1 MFNEANTV
9 EQMILDAC
17 QGLGWQFVPGPQL
30 PRQAA
35 DVFVESQLRDAL
47 IRLNPEIAAQPDR
60 ADEVIYKLRAIPLAV
75 QNDGLVRSNEAL
87 AEWMR
92 NDKTMPFGERGEH
105 TTVRLIDFDHPE
117 NNKLIVCNQWTYK
130 VGQLEKRFDIVLLI
144 NGLPVVIGEAKT
156 PVRPAVTWVDG
167 ASQIHDDYEQSIPA
181 MFVPNIFSFAS
192 DGRAYRYGSIR
203 MPLTIWGPWRLQ
215 PTSTATDA
223 LREKPPG
230 YTASALPATEAAHE
244 EGSLADVQK
253 TVQSML
259 RPEVVLDILQNF
271 TVFATDKKHRR
282 IKIICRY
289 QQYEG
294 TNLIVKRVVEGQ
306 IKKGLIWHFQGS
318 GKSLLMVFT
327 AQKLRLH
334 PELGNP
340 TVLIVVDRIDL
351 DTQITATF
359 NAADV
364 PNMVKADSR
373 DDLQTMLA
381 QDTRKIIITT
391 IHKFGEAEGELN
403 TRKNIIA
410 MVDEAHR
417 TQEGDLGRK
426 MRDALPNAFLFGLTG
441 TPINRADKNTF
452 YAFGA
457 DEDEK
462 GYLTRYS
469 FQESIRDGATLPL
482 HFEAPDIKLRIDQAA
497 IDEAYAQITGNL
509 SEQDRDDL
517 AKRAAKMAV
526 LVKSPERVRGV
537 CEHIVN
543 HFRAKVEPN
552 DFKGMIVTFDRQ
564 CCDLYKKTID
574 EITEEPELSDVVMHV
589 SSGEDQYAAYRRD
602 RDAEEKL
609 LDRFRDRSD
618 PLKLLIV
625 TSKLLTGFDAPI
637 LQAQYLDKPMKDH
650 NLLQCIC
657 RTNRVDQGKSHG
669 LIVDYIGIFD
679 DVAKALAFDEKAV
692 QAVITNLD
700 ELKKELPERVAMC
713 LAFFPGV
720 DRTLIG
726 YEGLLAAQEHLPNNE
741 KRDEFAAEYTVLAR
755 LWEALSPDACLSPY
769 EVDYRWLS
777 QVYESV
783 KPASGNGK
791 LLWHALG
798 AKTIELIHQNTH
810 LESVTDDLDALIM
823 DADLIEAVEE
833 AKGRAN
839 RIAMKLIARLRGHAG
854 NPKFVELGERLEN
867 LRERHEKGLDDSRKF
882 LKEILKLAR
891 DVVAAERETT
901 PQDEQNLAKAALT
914 ELFEEVRNEKTPI
927 IVERIVNEI
936 DEIVRIVRF
945 DGWQNTSG
953 GEREVKKA
961 LRKVLLNYK
970 LHGDQELFDRAYGY
984 IVQYY

>member
-35 DVFVESQLRDAL
+35 EVFVESQLRDAL

-92 NDKTMPFGERGEH
+92 NDKTMPFGDRGEH
-105 TTVRLIDFDHPE
+105 TPVRLIDFDNPE
-117 NNKLIVCNQWTYK
+117 NNELIACNQWTYK

-203 MPLTIWGPWRLQ
+203 MPLTIWGPWR
-215 PTSTATDA
+215 DA
-223 LREKPPG
+223 ENQ
-230 YTASALPATEAAHE
+230 E
-244 EGSLADVQK
+244 EGSLADVRK
-253 TVQSML
+253 TVESIL

-340 TVLIVVDRIDL
+340 TVLIIVDRIDL

-364 PNMVKADSR
+364 PNMVKAESR
-373 DDLQTMLA
+373 DALQTMLG

-391 IHKFGEAEGELN
+391 IHKFGEADGELN
-403 TRKNIIA
+403 ARKNIIA
-410 MVDEAHR
+410 LVDEAHR
-417 TQEGDLGRK
+417 TQEGDLGRT
-426 MRDALPNAFLFGLTG
+426 MREALPNAFLFGLTG

-457 DEDEK
+457 DEDK
-462 GYLTRYS
+462 SGYLTRYS

-497 IDEAYAQITGNL
+497 IDEAYAQITGEL

-537 CEHIVN
+537 CEHIVD
-543 HFRAKVEPN
+543 HYREKVEPN
-552 DFKGMIVTFDRQ
+552 GFKGMIVTFDRE
-564 CCDLYKKTID
+564 CCDLYKQTLD
-574 EITEEPELSDVVMHV
+574 EITEEPEMTDVVMSV
-589 SSGEDQYAAYRRD
+589 SSGETEYDAYRRD

-609 LDRFRDRSD
+609 LDRFRDPTD

-657 RTNRVDQGKSHG
+657 RTNRVNKGKSHG

-700 ELKKELPERVAMC
+700 ELKKELPERVRKC
-713 LAFFPGV
+713 LAFFPGI
-720 DRTLIG
+720 DKTLEG

-741 KRDEFAAEYTVLAR
+741 KRDAFAAEYTVLAR
-755 LWEALSPDACLSPY
+755 LWEALSPDSCLTPY
-769 EVDYRWLS
+769 EADYRWLS

-798 AKTIELIHQNTH
+798 AKTIDLIHKNTH
-810 LESVTDDLDALIM
+810 LEGVSDDLDALIM

-854 NPKFVELGERLEN
+854 EPKFVELGERLDK

-882 LKEILKLAR
+882 LKEILDLAR
-891 DVVAAERETT
+891 DVVAAEKEAT
-901 PQDEQNLAKAALT
+901 PKDEQDLAKAALT
-914 ELFEEVRNEKTPI
+914 ELFEEVKNENTPI

-936 DEIVRIVRF
+936 DEIVRVVRF

-961 LRKVLLNYK
+961 LRKTLLNYK

-984 IVQYY
+984 IRQYY